1 MSMGRG
7 VEQTPNISV
16 SEQLTA
22 ISVILQ
28 QIVSPKISYVVEM
41 YPLPSLRP

>member
-1 MSMGRG
+1 MGRG

-28 QIVSPKISYVVEM
+28 QIVSPRGGGGGGILQRIFYT
-41 YPLPSLRP
+41 